1 MRDAAAAAYHAE
13 RESFDAICLPAF
25 DLTADFDHAP
35 E

>member
-13 RESFDAICLPAF
+13 RESFDAISLPAF